1 MTDHE
6 EAGVDAPLPSQSTD
20 PAPKRRE
27 REVDGLLRAAANL
40 APRVIGGDIGQEV
53 GMICWIYYSTPEAE
67 RFRMLAQSIVSVGDD
82 GDDVA

>member
-6 EAGVDAPLPSQSTD
+6 EAGVDALLPSRSTD
-20 PAPKRRE
+20 PVPKRLE

-53 GMICWIYYSTPEAE
+53 RRICWIYYSTSEAE
-67 RFRMLAQSIVSVGDD
+67 RFRMLAQSIVSVGDS
-82 GDDVA
+82 GDATP